1 MMSRFSVKIWTV
13 IGVAVAVIVAV
24 VVLGA
29 VALNRSTAALAE
41 VASAAPK
48 ILAAAN
54 LSAAAQRC
62 GQLRRDLL
70 AADAAAREKIAA
82 ALAAADQQLR
92 DQFDEWRPAD
102 ADKSAMSALRNALAQ
117 FSADQRELL
126 ALTTRGNNA
135 ADASRAADPVY
146 AAAADRLRE
155 LAKDLRAS
163 EAFIADET
171 GAKVDEMLWW
181 LRRLQVAEKNAVLR
195 VAPPVADFRDAE
207 TLARDLGQGDK
218 LPRSL
223 REAAADFARQF
234 AAAALASEQVFALTK
249 NGDAASRFLERTQPN
264 VETVTATLALMMTAA
279 QKTVADRVAAA
290 QDFSRWMARWQMA
303 IAATGLL
310 IILIAGWRLIR
321 RAVFGL
327 RLCAQH
333 LRGAAE
339 EINDTAVSITSAS
352 QLLTDGT
359 ERQAQALADTGE
371 SLTQISAVTQENAD
385 RTRAATETSARAE
398 QLLTT
403 GAEAVGKMT
412 GAMREISDSAKKIG
426 DIIKAIDGI
435 AFQTNLLALNAAVE
449 AARAGDAGKGFAVVA
464 EEVRSLAGR
473 SAQAARDTTTLIE
486 ATVRRIKNGA
496 GLASELDRNFQ
507 EIHAESSRV
516 NEWVNQIMTA
526 TRRQTTDLQQFG
538 KAVAEVE
545 NHTQQNAT
553 GAAETTDA
561 AQELIAQ
568 AELLGAVIDEVVCI
582 TEGQ

>member
-1 MMSRFSVKIWTV
+1 
-13 IGVAVAVIVAV
+13 
-24 VVLGA
+24 
-29 VALNRSTAALAE
+29 
-41 VASAAPK
+41 
-48 ILAAAN
+48 
-54 LSAAAQRC
+54 
-62 GQLRRDLL
+62 
-70 AADAAAREKIAA
+70 
-82 ALAAADQQLR
+82 
-92 DQFDEWRPAD
+92 
-102 ADKSAMSALRNALAQ
+102 
-117 FSADQRELL
+117 
-126 ALTTRGNNA
+126 
-135 ADASRAADPVY
+135 
-146 AAAADRLRE
+146 
-155 LAKDLRAS
+155 
-163 EAFIADET
+163 
-171 GAKVDEMLWW
+171 
-181 LRRLQVAEKNAVLR
+181 
-195 VAPPVADFRDAE
+195 
-207 TLARDLGQGDK
+207 
-218 LPRSL
+218 
-223 REAAADFARQF
+223 
-234 AAAALASEQVFALTK
+234 
-249 NGDAASRFLERTQPN
+249 
-264 VETVTATLALMMTAA
+264 MT
-279 QKTVADRVAAA
+279 
-290 QDFSRWMARWQMA
+290 

-310 IILIAGWRLIR
+310 VVLIAGWRLVR

-339 EINDTAVSITSAS
+339 EINDTAVSITSAG
-352 QLLTDGT
+352 QLLADGT

-412 GAMREISDSAKKIG
+412 GAMSEISDSAKKIG

-507 EIHAESSRV
+507 EIHTESRRV